1 MKVELLENEKIA
13 QNRKKLKDSALKN
26 HQKLAFFP
34 TEGRLFPKNGQNN
47 AKN

>member
-1 MKVELLENEKIA
+1 MKVELWENEKIA

-34 TEGRLFPKNGQNN
+34 TEGHLFLKNGQNN